1 MPNSFNSM
9 SACLLAN
16 YFMARSMQDRKGK
29 PALNFSARIF
39 QTGEEGMRTANWSN
53 KDCKVFI
60 QVTFN
65 APQ

>member
-1 MPNSFNSM
+1 
-9 SACLLAN
+9 
-16 YFMARSMQDRKGK
+16 MQDRKGK

-53 KDCKVFI
+53 KDYKVFI

-65 APQ
+65 VPQ